1 MVHNPVNAEKNAN
14 MLPVFGSGNSW
25 IENCS
30 VVAGDHALTKET
42 IQLVSSQV
50 NFKENL
56 MFALRTG
63 LRFRANPHSA

>member
-14 MLPVFGSGNSW
+14 MLPVFGSW

-42 IQLVSSQV
+42 KFS
-50 NFKENL
+50 
-56 MFALRTG
+56 
-63 LRFRANPHSA
+63 